1 MVVGYRAQHSTHR
14 IPCKGGIRFAD
25 NVNLDEVMALASL
38 MTFKC
43 AVADVPFGGA
53 KGGINLDPKK
63 VSVRDLE
70 KITRAYTV
78 ALCQKNF
85 IGPGT
90 DVPAPDMGTGP
101 REMSWIKDTYQQFN
115 PRDVDSIGCV
125 TGKPIWSGGIR
136 GREEATGLGVFY
148 GIREFLKYDE
158 VLTKTGLTAGVAGKK
173 IVVQGFGNVGSWASR
188 FLHENGA
195 KIVAIGE
202 RDGYITN
209 EKGLNIPELMKH
221 FKENGTIKGY
231 SGGQFNPSPLEVVEL
246 PCDILVPAAQEQT
259 VNRSN
264 ADRIKAKII
273 AEGANGPTTPAAE
286 EILLAKGDRIFIP
299 DLLLNVGG
307 VTVSYFEWLKN
318 LAHVRFG
325 RLNKKWEEK
334 SKLAI
339 LDLLQRYTQITDKEK
354 EELVYG
360 ASEKDLVYSGLDDT
374 MTNACAET
382 RQTAATK
389 FTDYRTA
396 AFYNAITK
404 VAQAAEESGKMFS

>member
-1 MVVGYRAQHSTHR
+1 M
-14 IPCKGGIRFAD
+14 
-25 NVNLDEVMALASL
+25 
-38 MTFKC
+38 
-43 AVADVPFGGA
+43 
-53 KGGINLDPKK
+53 
-63 VSVRDLE
+63 
-70 KITRAYTV
+70 
-78 ALCQKNF
+78 
-85 IGPGT
+85 
-90 DVPAPDMGTGP
+90 
-101 REMSWIKDTYQQFN
+101 
-115 PRDVDSIGCV
+115 
-125 TGKPIWSGGIR
+125 
-136 GREEATGLGVFY
+136 
-148 GIREFLKYDE
+148 
-158 VLTKTGLTAGVAGKK
+158 
-173 IVVQGFGNVGSWASR
+173 
-188 FLHENGA
+188 
-195 KIVAIGE
+195 AIGE

-389 FTDYRTA
+389 VRSLSFMLVL
-396 AFYNAITK
+396 FLSI
-404 VAQAAEESGKMFS
+404 